1 MSNKKIFDNLIE
13 FLINNNYLC
22 SFITVRTKIW
32 YNQIYT
38 GTESQNNILKEEYY
52 KIKNKIEN
60 IPLISFLFICSEKG
74 SKNKI
79 HYHFIVA
86 FKNILGFNKNFIYNL
101 KNYLILELNED
112 DIRCDLLT
120 DFLEYKNRFNYI
132 LKEDFYLKT
141 IHIYNKDILNYTD
154 YLKKEKKIVFDY
166 NLKNEFNNIGSFP
179 KINNYYDEYTLI
191 NLINF
196 YFLYNNIFLYKNI
209 FYKKI
214 ENTLIS
220 YAFYSTV
227 DNLTNLLTNIFIEL
241 IEKFSIQLNNIDIY
255 ALKIQY
261 FHKLEQLF
269 KKTKQIFIN
278 ELKLDF
284 TIIEFTDGIYF
295 LKKNIFINK
304 NDLKDK
310 QLNNTGTLKYYNK
323 SYKNLKVPEYWKNLI
338 EYTLGNDQNSCE
350 FFSYYSTLFNKNDD
364 LLGKQKNLYVTGD
377 SSTGK
382 TTLLT
387 LLINNFFGKQ
397 NVGTIARSNSNFA
410 LENLLDKEVAVID
423 EAEHS
428 FINTGDFLQI
438 NEKNNKPLI
447 NIKYKNPILLHDI
460 AFLFISNNK
469 PKFKDLK
476 IEKAIENRLKFIN
489 FKKELCSNIND
500 YKKLIN
506 HINKYEINIIIF
518 CNKLFFKKYVYNLKE
533 TPKIKN
539 SIKIKTL
546 LLK

>member
-1 MSNKKIFDNLIE
+1 
-13 FLINNNYLC
+13 
-22 SFITVRTKIW
+22 
-32 YNQIYT
+32 
-38 GTESQNNILKEEYY
+38 
-52 KIKNKIEN
+52 
-60 IPLISFLFICSEKG
+60 
-74 SKNKI
+74 
-79 HYHFIVA
+79 
-86 FKNILGFNKNFIYNL
+86 
-101 KNYLILELNED
+101 LNED

-323 SYKNLKVPEYWKNLI
+323 SYKNLKVPEY
-338 EYTLGNDQNSCE
+338 
-350 FFSYYSTLFNKNDD
+350 
-364 LLGKQKNLYVTGD
+364 
-377 SSTGK
+377 
-382 TTLLT
+382 
-387 LLINNFFGKQ
+387 
-397 NVGTIARSNSNFA
+397 
-410 LENLLDKEVAVID
+410 
-423 EAEHS
+423 
-428 FINTGDFLQI
+428 
-438 NEKNNKPLI
+438 
-447 NIKYKNPILLHDI
+447 
-460 AFLFISNNK
+460 
-469 PKFKDLK
+469 
-476 IEKAIENRLKFIN
+476 
-489 FKKELCSNIND
+489 
-500 YKKLIN
+500 
-506 HINKYEINIIIF
+506 
-518 CNKLFFKKYVYNLKE
+518 
-533 TPKIKN
+533 
-539 SIKIKTL
+539 
-546 LLK
+546 